1 VLPSGKTGEGALMLG
16 KTAGGLLWM
25 FRYLERSENLA
36 RLVETGERIALTRPD
51 RADSEWTSV
60 LRTAGG
66 FDAFTAVHDEITGEA
81 VADWLL
87 RHRENPSSVL
97 NCMENARMNAR
108 TVRTALT
115 REVWEGVND
124 AWMAICKALARRVAM
139 RDMPRVLGL
148 VRSRSAYV
156 RGTLHGTMLRN
167 DSYDF
172 ARLGT
177 FLERADATARLLDV
191 KYYVLLPTAAGIGSP
206 LDNAQWE
213 ALLRSVSGEGAFR
226 MTHGRT
232 RTAADIARFLILD
245 GRMPRS
251 LAFCYRKIGGNL
263 GYLLA
268 DYGIRLPAHDL
279 SDAICEDLRGA
290 TIEGI
295 FEEGLHD
302 FLQSFLSRNAALA
315 ARIETDYRFIR

>member
-1 VLPSGKTGEGALMLG
+1 M
-16 KTAGGLLWM
+16 
-25 FRYLERSENLA
+25 
-36 RLVETGERIALTRPD
+36 ET
-51 RADSEWTSV
+51 
-60 LRTAGG
+60 
-66 FDAFTAVHDEITGEA
+66 HDEITGEA

-87 RHRENPSSVL
+87 RGRDNPSSVL
-97 NCMENARMNAR
+97 NCMESARRNAR
-108 TVRTALT
+108 TVRAALT

-124 AWMAICKALARRVAM
+124 AWMTIREALARKVAV

-148 VRSRSAYV
+148 IRARSAYV
-156 RGTLHGTMLRN
+156 RGTLHGTMLRD

-191 KYYVLLPTAAGIGSP
+191 KYYVLLPTAAGVGSP

-245 GRMPRS
+245 ARMPRS
-251 LAFCYRKIGGNL
+251 LAFCYGKIGGNL
-263 GYLLA
+263 DYLLS
-268 DYGIRLPAHDL
+268 DYGVRLPSHDL
-279 SDAICEDLRGA
+279 ADAICADLRGA
-290 TIEGI
+290 SIEGI
-295 FEEGLHD
+295 FEEGLHGFLQD
-302 FLQSFLSRNAALA
+302 FLGRNAALA
-315 ARIETDYRFIR
+315 AQIETDYRFSR